1 MTKLTFDAFKIWI
14 KMFFSQLAV
23 IEFVRVLFFSYFYFC
38 KLLTFVK
45 ELRVSNSLSVTT
57 LLMQQA
63 VGRVGGVGF
72 NSYNDGVLT
81 DRKNY

>member
-1 MTKLTFDAFKIWI
+1 
-14 KMFFSQLAV
+14 MFLSF
-23 IEFVRVLFFSYFYFC
+23 FYFG